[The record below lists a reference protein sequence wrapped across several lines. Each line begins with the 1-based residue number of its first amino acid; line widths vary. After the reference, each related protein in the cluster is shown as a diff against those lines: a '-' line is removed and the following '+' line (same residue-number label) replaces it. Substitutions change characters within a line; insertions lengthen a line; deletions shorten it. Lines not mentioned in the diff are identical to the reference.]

1 MSPAGKYGEESLMR
15 RRVDRIPARQDRG
28 KVDCS
33 IFKKDW
39 QQIPLKE
46 CF

>member
-1 MSPAGKYGEESLMR
+1 MSPAGKYSEESLKS

-39 QQIPLKE
+39 LKVQLQRG
-46 CF
+46 